1 MLNNPLI
8 FGILCSFV
16 ITTLY
21 TLIMIKTHANK
32 QKVYN
37 KNNSIILFTISLII
51 ISLVN
56 LFVSSNSNELKIEG
70 ETILAS
76 NISNNMLR
84 GTPEF

>member
-8 FGILCSFV
+8 FGILCSFI

-21 TLIMIKTHANK
+21 TLIMIKIHATK

-56 LFVSSNSNELKIEG
+56 LFVSSNSNEFKIEG

>member
-1 MLNNPLI
+1 
-8 FGILCSFV
+8 
-16 ITTLY
+16 
-21 TLIMIKTHANK
+21 MIKTHSNK
-32 QKVYN
+32 QKIYN

-56 LFVSSNSNELKIEG
+56 LFVSSNSNEFKIEG